1 MNKSTRLLLY
11 IIMLAAMAL
20 ICVCF
25 LHYISLNRQ
34 YLDFDR
40 QLSESRETWESIAA
54 EKEALQVSLAEKKNE
69 LKEAELSYRESTE
82 RAEELKAEIEQ
93 LTEEIDNLK
102 QNNASRRD

>member
-1 MNKSTRLLLY
+1 M
-11 IIMLAAMAL
+11 
-20 ICVCF
+20 
-25 LHYISLNRQ
+25 
-34 YLDFDR
+34 
-40 QLSESRETWESIAA
+40 
-54 EKEALQVSLAEKKNE
+54 EKKNE